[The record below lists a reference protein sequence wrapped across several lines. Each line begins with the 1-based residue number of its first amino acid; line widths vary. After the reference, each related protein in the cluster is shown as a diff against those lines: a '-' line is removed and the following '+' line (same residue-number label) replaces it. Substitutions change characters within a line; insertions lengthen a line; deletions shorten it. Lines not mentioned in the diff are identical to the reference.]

1 MGIEKNFFKKVEIN
15 MSEFSTLLL
24 EWFDLNKRVL
34 PFRKNNKPY
43 DVWVSE
49 IMLQQTKV
57 DTVIPYYNAWMKK
70 FPTIES
76 VSEASEESILKSWE
90 GLGYYSRSRN
100 FHKAAK
106 IIIKNFNSKIPELW
120 DDFRSLP
127 GVGDYTAAAVLSIAF
142 NKSYVAI
149 DGNVKRVM
157 ARLTSRKKLS
167 QYNLR
172 FIKSKLL
179 KFMDKNR
186 AGDFNQAMMEL
197 GACVCLPKNP
207 KCDQCPINKICNAYI
222 SGKPT
227 EYPAKVIKKMIPSHI
242 FVGGL
247 IRVGNKILIQKRE
260 EKMLNGL
267 WEIPMKKI
275 NAQKNLTKDF
285 KKFIFNKYGITVKI
299 NEVFSAIKHS
309 YSHFNMK
316 LIVIDC
322 EKTSIIV
329 KKKNMYSWIEK
340 HQINN
345 YAFHKVNHKVFSLFK
360 KKTWNV

>member
-1 MGIEKNFFKKVEIN
+1 MGIAKNFLKKVKNN

-76 VSEASEESILKSWE
+76 VSKASEESILKSWE

-106 IIIKNFNSKIPELW
+106 IIIKNFNSKIPESW
-120 DDFRSLP
+120 GDFRLLP
-127 GVGDYTAAAVLSIAF
+127 GVGDYTAGAVLSIAF
-142 NKSYVAI
+142 NKSYVAV

-197 GACVCLPKNP
+197 GACVCLPKIP
-207 KCDQCPINKICNAYI
+207 KCEQCPINKICNAYI

-227 EYPAKVIKKMIPSHI
+227 EYPAKVVKKIIPSYI

-247 IRVGNKILIQKRE
+247 IRTGNKILIQKRE

-275 NAQKNLTKDF
+275 NAKKNITKNF

-299 NEVFSAIKHS
+299 NKSFSAIKHS

-322 EKTSIIV
+322 EKISSIV
-329 KKKNMYSWIEK
+329 KKKNTFSWIEK
-340 HQINN
+340 NQVNN
-345 YAFHKVNHKVFSLFK
+345 YPFHKVNHKVFSLFK

>member
-1 MGIEKNFFKKVEIN
+1 MGIAKNFLKKVKIN
-15 MSEFSTLLL
+15 MSELSTLLL
-24 EWFDLNKRVL
+24 EWFDLNKRGL

-70 FPTIES
+70 FPNIES

-106 IIIKNFNSKIPELW
+106 IIIKNFNSKIPESW
-120 DDFRSLP
+120 DDFRLLP
-127 GVGDYTAAAVLSIAF
+127 GVGDYTAGAVLSIAF
-142 NKSYVAI
+142 NKSYVAV

-167 QYNLR
+167 QHNLR

-197 GACVCLPKNP
+197 GACVCLPRNP
-207 KCDQCPINKICNAYI
+207 KCEQCPINKICNAYI

-227 EYPAKVIKKMIPSHI
+227 EYPAKVVKKTIPSHF

-275 NAQKNLTKDF
+275 NDQKNLTKDF
-285 KKFIFNKYGITVKI
+285 KNFLYNKYGITVKI
-299 NEVFSAIKHS
+299 NKVFAVIKHS

-316 LIVIDC
+316 LIVIV
-322 EKTSIIV
+322 V
-329 KKKNMYSWIEK
+329 KRVIW
-340 HQINN
+340 
-345 YAFHKVNHKVFSLFK
+345 
-360 KKTWNV
+360 